1 MPDAIQPD
9 DLQPEPPQPEPT
21 PLAPVAR
28 QDRIAAMDV
37 LRGLAVL
44 GIFLINMPLYLAPS
58 AAFFNWENNVLWP
71 GTNDRLATLFIY
83 IFAQGKFY
91 TLFSFLFG
99 LGFGVQMLRATE
111 RNSPNFLPIFRR
123 RLTILLIIGILH
135 FTLIWWGDVLH
146 VYALLGF
153 VLLLFRERSDK
164 TLLIWAACLTF
175 FPPIA
180 AIGGTT
186 YEHFTN
192 RQLTA
197 EEKQKNEK
205 KRDERRARNQKNLI
219 EEIRVYSSAPLPVIL
234 EHRLQ
239 KDKEHLPNEI
249 GWSIELFTNFLIGL
263 WVSRRRILQDPQQYR
278 PLLTRLACLALPIAI
293 ALSAADLIYGYQNPG
308 QDTPLWR
315 THLGLIR
322 EFIARP
328 AMTYGFVAAILLTG
342 IQSWMSPFAA
352 VGRMALTNYLMH
364 SLVFTTVANS
374 YGLGLYGRIHPA
386 HGLALCFAFYA
397 LQVPFSF
404 LWLKHFNFGPAEWL
418 WRSLTYGKPQPWFR
432 DSLSPTQSPAL

>member
-1 MPDAIQPD
+1 MPDAIHSD
-9 DLQPEPPQPEPT
+9 ELQPEPPKPEPA
-21 PLAPVAR
+21 PLTPVAR

-37 LRGLAVL
+37 LRGIAVL

-58 AAFFNWENNVLWP
+58 AAFFNWESNVLWP

-99 LGFGVQMLRATE
+99 LGFGVQMLRASE
-111 RNSPNFLPIFRR
+111 RNSPNFLSIFRR
-123 RLTILLIIGILH
+123 RLTILFIIGVLH

-175 FPPIA
+175 IPPIA

-186 YEHFTN
+186 VEFFQDQ
-192 RQLTA
+192 RITA
-197 EEKQKNEK
+197 EQKQKSQK

-219 EEIRVYSSAPLPVIL
+219 EDIRVYSSAPPQEILTHRLKKDL
-234 EHRLQ
+234 EHI
-239 KDKEHLPNEI
+239 PGEI
-249 GWSIELFTNFLIGL
+249 GWSLELFANFLIGL

-278 PLLTRLACLALPIAI
+278 PLLTKLAFLALPLAI
-293 ALSAADLIYGYQNPG
+293 AVSAADLIYGYQNPG
-308 QDTPLWR
+308 QDNPLWR

-328 AMTYGFVAAILLTG
+328 AMTYGFVAAVLLLG
-342 IQSWMSPFAA
+342 VKGWMSPFAA

-386 HGLALCFAFYA
+386 QGLALCFAFYA
-397 LQVPFSF
+397 LQVPFSL
-404 LWLKHFNFGPAEWL
+404 LWLKFFNYGPAEWL
-418 WRSLTYGKPQPWFR
+418 WRSLTYGKPQPWAR
-432 DSLSPTQSPAL
+432 GPLAPIHSPAL